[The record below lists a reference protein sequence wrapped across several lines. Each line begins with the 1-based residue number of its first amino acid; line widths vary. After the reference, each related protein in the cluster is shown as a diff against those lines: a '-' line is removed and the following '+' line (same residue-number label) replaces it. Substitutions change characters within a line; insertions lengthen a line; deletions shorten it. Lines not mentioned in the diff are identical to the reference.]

1 MINNDVLR
9 SIRYALDI
17 SDPKTVEIIK
27 LGGQDIDRPVL
38 AGLLKKE
45 DEEGYT
51 ECGDIIMRAFLN
63 GLITYKRGKSGAKPD
78 QGKNPDAPLHNN
90 DILKKLRIAFELKE
104 DDLHEIME
112 LAEFSISRP
121 ELSALFRK
129 EGHKNYRKCGDQVL
143 RNFLKGLTLRLRG
156 AFPQH

>member
-27 LGGQDIDRPVL
+27 LAGHDIDRPTL
-38 AGLLKKE
+38 AALLKKE

-51 ECGDIIMRAFLN
+51 ECSDTIMRAFLN
-63 GLITYKRGKSGAKPD
+63 GLITYKRGQSDVQSQQVQK
-78 QGKNPDAPLHNN
+78 PDAPLHNN

-104 DDLHEIME
+104 EDLHAIME

-143 RNFLKGLTLRLRG
+143 RNFLKGLTIRLRG
-156 AFPQH
+156 

>member
-9 SIRYALDI
+9 SIRYALDM

-27 LGGQDIDRPVL
+27 LAGHDIDRPML
-38 AGLLKKE
+38 AALLKKE
-45 DEEGYT
+45 DEDGYT
-51 ECGDIIMRAFLN
+51 ECSDTIMRAFLN
-63 GLITYKRGKSGAKPD
+63 GLITYKRGQSDAQSQQSQK
-78 QGKNPDAPLHNN
+78 PDAPLHNN

-104 DDLHEIME
+104 EDLHAIME

-121 ELSALFRK
+121 EISALFRK

-143 RNFLKGLTLRLRG
+143 RNFLKGLTIRLRG
-156 AFPQH
+156 

>member
-27 LGGQDIDRPVL
+27 LGGHDIDRPAL
-38 AGLLKKE
+38 TEILKKE

-51 ECGDIIMRAFLN
+51 ECSDIIMRAFLN
-63 GLITYKRGKSGAKPD
+63 GLITYKRGASNAKPD
-78 QGKNPDAPLHNN
+78 QGKKPDAPLHNN

-104 DDLHEIME
+104 DDLHVVME

-121 ELSALFRK
+121 EISALFRK

-143 RNFLKGLTLRLRG
+143 RNFLKGLTIRLRSV
-156 AFPQH
+156 

>member
-27 LGGQDIDRPVL
+27 LGGQDIDRSVL
-38 AGLLKKE
+38 VEILKKE
-45 DEEGYT
+45 DEEGCA
-51 ECGDIIMRAFLN
+51 ECSALIMRAFLN
-63 GLITYKRGKSGAKPD
+63 GLIIYKRGKSDAKPD
-78 QGKNPDAPLHNN
+78 QDKKPDAPLHNN

-112 LAEFSISRP
+112 RAEFSISRP

-143 RNFLKGLTLRLRG
+143 RNFLKGLTMRLRG
-156 AFPQH
+156 